1 MTISIRARVL
11 AAFLLLITM
20 AIVETALV
28 LYMQREAEG
37 ALAHAERTL
46 QLLHDNDEV
55 GRALAGMHSAQRGFL
70 ITGWSEELTEFD
82 AHYRKYRDIA
92 QRIPSLIADDE
103 QRARFERIQAL
114 LEDWRV
120 NGSDEVIARRRN
132 GEDVVAW
139 LALVA
144 EPRFRLARDEIVA
157 FEDRQTFLSNQAATV
172 ARDRLSRATLILT
185 VTPVAAIV
193 IVLGLMAA
201 TNRTILRP
209 LASLATSARRLAAA
223 DYAVALPPAR
233 QHEIGELVSAFAE
246 MRSAVEQRAAKA
258 AELDRMKNEFVSV
271 VSHELRTPLTAIRGS
286 LQLLLADSNSVPD
299 PDNRRLLET
308 ALHSCE
314 RLVRIVSDILD
325 ISKIEAGRLTL
336 RPKRL
341 ALADIAQQSIDGVRQ
356 VAAQVGVTL
365 VNEVPRDLP
374 PVVGDPDR
382 LTQAV
387 INLLSNAVKF
397 APSRSSVTVKGRED
411 GNFVVISVRDQGH
424 GIAADDIERLFHKFQ
439 QLEGSGS
446 RRVSGTGLGLFI
458 TKAIVEQHGGRIEVE
473 SKVGE
478 GSTFSIALPR
488 DTAPQDTAPR
498 DTAPRDTAPRDTETR
513 SHGESKNFL

>member
-20 AIVETALV
+20 AILETALV
-28 LYMQREAEG
+28 LYVQREAER
-37 ALAHAERTL
+37 ALGHAERTQ
-46 QLLHDNDEV
+46 QLLHENDEI

-70 ITGWSEELTEFD
+70 ITGWTEELTQFD
-82 AHYRKYRDIA
+82 AHYKHYREIVE
-92 QRIPSLIADDE
+92 RVPSLIEDNE

-120 NGSDEVIARRRN
+120 NGSEEVVARRRK
-132 GEDVVAW
+132 GEDVIAW

-157 FEDRQTFLSNQAATV
+157 FEDRQTFLSNQAAAT
-172 ARDRLSRATLILT
+172 ARDRLSRTTLILT
-185 VTPVAAIV
+185 ITPVAAIV
-193 IVLGLMAA
+193 LILGLMAA

-223 DYAVALPPAR
+223 DYAAALPSAH

-258 AELDRMKNEFVSV
+258 AELDRMKTEFVSV

-286 LQLLLADSNSVPD
+286 LQLLLADPDSVPD
-299 PDNRRLLET
+299 ADNRRLLET

-325 ISKIEAGRLTL
+325 ISRIEAGRLIL
-336 RPKRL
+336 RPKQL
-341 ALADIAQQSIDGVRQ
+341 ALSDIVQQSIDSVRQ
-356 VAAQVGVTL
+356 VAAQAGVTL
-365 VNEVPRDLP
+365 VDKVPRDLP
-374 PVVGDPDR
+374 PVIGDSDR

-397 APSRSSVTVKGRED
+397 APARSAVTVNGRED
-411 GNFVVISVRDQGH
+411 GPSVVLSVHDQGL
-424 GIAADDIERLFHKFQ
+424 GIAPDDIDRLFHKFQ
-439 QLEGSGS
+439 QLEASAS
-446 RRVSGTGLGLFI
+446 RRFSGTGLGLFI

-473 SKVGE
+473 STVGE
-478 GSTFSIALPR
+478 GSTFSIVL
-488 DTAPQDTAPR
+488 
-498 DTAPRDTAPRDTETR
+498 PRDTAPRDTESR
-513 SHGESKNFL
+513 SYGETKGFL

>member
-1 MTISIRARVL
+1 VTISIRARVL

-20 AIVETALV
+20 AILETALV
-28 LYMQREAEG
+28 LYVQREAER
-37 ALAHAERTL
+37 ALGHAERTQ
-46 QLLHDNDEV
+46 QLLHDNDEI

-70 ITGWSEELTEFD
+70 ITGWAEELSEFD
-82 AHYRKYRDIA
+82 THYENYLELAERV
-92 QRIPSLIADDE
+92 PSLITDPE

-120 NGSDEVIARRRN
+120 NGSDEVIARRRK
-132 GEDVVAW
+132 GEDIIGW

-157 FEDRQTFLSNQAATV
+157 FEDRQTVLSNQAATL
-172 ARDRLSRATLILT
+172 ARDRLSRTTLILT
-185 VTPVAAIV
+185 LTPVVAIAI
-193 IVLGLMAA
+193 IVGLMVA

-223 DYAVALPPAR
+223 DYAAALPAAR
-233 QHEIGELVSAFAE
+233 QHEIGELVDAFAE

-286 LQLLLADSNSVPD
+286 LQLLLADSHSVPD

-325 ISKIEAGRLTL
+325 ISKIEAGRLIL
-336 RPKRL
+336 RSKRL
-341 ALADIAQQSIDGVRQ
+341 ALADIVQQSIDGVRQ
-356 VAAQVGVTL
+356 VAAQAGVTL
-365 VNEVPRDLP
+365 VDEVPRELP
-374 PVVGDPDR
+374 PVTGDADR

-397 APSRSSVTVKGRED
+397 APARSAVTVKGRED
-411 GNFVVISVRDQGH
+411 GDYVVLSVRDQGH
-424 GIAADDIERLFHKFQ
+424 GIAAEDIDRLFHKFQ
-439 QLEGSGS
+439 QLEASGS
-446 RRVSGTGLGLFI
+446 RRFSGTGLGLVI

-473 SKVGE
+473 STVGE
-478 GSTFSIALPR
+478 GSTFSIVLPR
-488 DTAPQDTAPR
+488 TDSEPTHAGR
-498 DTAPRDTAPRDTETR
+498 V
-513 SHGESKNFL
+513 